1 MRKLTKVALLATG
14 GMLILVLA
22 LGASIVFAQGNDNGS
37 DAVPED
43 ETTVPEDD
51 STVPGT
57 QSEQPQASP
66 VCPGGYGHAGLPEGL
81 TSRDQLLADALGVDV
96 ETLQAARESA
106 RAAAIEQALAEDLI
120 TQEQADMLLNGD
132 FGLHR
137 GHGFQGFGGSIDS
150 EALLADALGISVA
163 DLQAAEQ
170 QAHEAAL
177 AEMVDSGYLTEEE
190 AQLMA
195 AREALEQAI
204 DRKALMADVLGIS
217 QTELED
223 ALSSHESMATLI
235 ENSGMTADE
244 FQAAM
249 QAAYQAAAEQ
259 AVADG
264 VITAEQ
270 LDALQSAGL
279 DTFGLGGHGF
289 GGHHGSGAFGGHGG
303 PGRHGGFGVP
313 GAMDNGGAS
322 FHGSKRSSTMTAR
335 ASLSL

>member
-1 MRKLTKVALLATG
+1 MTKITKLSLVAVGAT
-14 GMLILVLA
+14 LVLVLA
-22 LGASIVFAQGNDNGS
+22 LGATVVFAQSNGNGD

-43 ETTVPEDD
+43 GTTVPDD
-51 STVPGT
+51 ESTVPET
-57 QSEQPQASP
+57 QSQQPGVPQN
-66 VCPGGYGHAGLPEGL
+66 CPGGPGHAGLPEGL
-81 TSRDQLLADALGVDV
+81 TGRDELLADALGIDV

-106 RAAAIEQALAEDLI
+106 RTAAIEQALAEELI

-132 FGLHR
+132 FGFHR
-137 GHGFQGFGGSIDS
+137 GPGFHDFGGSIDS
-150 EALLADALGISVA
+150 EALLADALGISVD
-163 DLQAAEQ
+163 DLKAAEQ
-170 QAHEAAL
+170 QAQEAAL

-217 QTELED
+217 QSDLEE
-223 ALSSHESMATLI
+223 ALANHESMATLI

-249 QAAYQAAAEQ
+249 QAAYQAAVDQ
-259 AVADG
+259 AVKDG

-270 LDALQSAGL
+270 SEALQNAGL
-279 DTFGLGGHGF
+279 DAFGLGGHGF
-289 GGHHGSGAFGGHGG
+289 GGHHGPGGPGG
-303 PGRHGGFGVP
+303 PGRGHGSFG
-313 GAMDNGGAS
+313 GDGAS
-322 FHGSKRSSTMTAR
+322 FRGPGQPSTTTTS